1 VPERERRKQ
10 QKLNH
15 FKLMRLAM
23 QAMQVTQAI
32 TEDDDDDEELRAA
45 ALKELENEVEEERGK
60 MRKKPSSFTE
70 SSGSSIWD

>member
-60 MRKKPSSFTE
+60 MRKNPSSFTE
-70 SSGSSIWD
+70 SSRSSIWD